1 MDQQFLNFGNGLLEF
16 NIKDSLI
23 LLISM
28 SADITELESKIE
40 SGKRSVKNKGYW
52 TYKYNLQINNC
63 IKHKN
68 NNDIII
74 QAIFL

>member
-1 MDQQFLNFGNGLLEF
+1 MTKMTKQESTNHGYLEF
-16 NIKDSLI
+16 KI
-23 LLISM
+23 
-28 SADITELESKIE
+28 ELESKIE